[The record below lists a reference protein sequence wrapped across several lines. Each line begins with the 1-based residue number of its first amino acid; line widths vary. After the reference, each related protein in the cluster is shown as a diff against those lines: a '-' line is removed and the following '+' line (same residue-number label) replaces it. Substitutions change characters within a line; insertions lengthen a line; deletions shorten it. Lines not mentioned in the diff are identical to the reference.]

1 MSAPAGGREGLLF
14 LRDREPEAHSALTGP
29 VERGLE
35 RLSGSDGGDTLRHW
49 LAETQVNRSC

>member
-35 RLSGSDGGDTLRHW
+35 RLSGSDGGDTIRHW
-49 LAETQVNRSC
+49 LA